1 MQDEELSTFTYIIS
15 FNFHIMQ
22 LRYNFV
28 HFTDEKLR

>member
-22 LRYNFV
+22 LNFI